1 MNQNDS
7 KIITL
12 IGSLLIF
19 STSSHAEIY
28 KWVDDQGKVHF
39 GDMKPVVIEAEELNL
54 RINTYTSVTYDV
66 SSLDYGKK
74 VIMYST
80 DWCGYCKLA
89 KKYFKKNN
97 IAYTEY
103 DIEKDVKAKK
113 RYRKMGAQGVPVIL
127 VGKKRMNG
135 FSEKGFERIYK

>member
-80 DWCGYCKLA
+80 
-89 KKYFKKNN
+89 
-97 IAYTEY
+97 
-103 DIEKDVKAKK
+103 
-113 RYRKMGAQGVPVIL
+113 RL
-127 VGKKRMNG
+127 VWLLQTSQEI
-135 FSEKGFERIYK
+135 F